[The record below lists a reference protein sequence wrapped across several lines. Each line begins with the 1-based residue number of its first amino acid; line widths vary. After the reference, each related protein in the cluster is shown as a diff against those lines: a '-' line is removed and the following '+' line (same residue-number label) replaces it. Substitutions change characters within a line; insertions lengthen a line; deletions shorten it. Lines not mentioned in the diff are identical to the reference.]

1 MSLGPIELV
10 VIKFPG
16 NKFTGEITPAL
27 ADLVDKGLVRIID
40 LLFVAKDEDGTILVE
55 EIANLGDDAYAQ
67 FEAVVSDV
75 NGMLNEED
83 AQQFAGMLEPN
94 SSAGL
99 LLFENTRAKRF
110 ADAIADANGEVLF
123 SERIPRAVIEAMQAE
138 RKRPLRPSARRHMS

>member
-1 MSLGPIELV
+1 MALGPVEMI

-40 LLFVAKDEDGTILVE
+40 LLFVAKAEDGTVLVE
-55 EIANLGDDAYAQ
+55 ELANLGDGEYAQ

-83 AQQFAGMLEPN
+83 AQQFGGLLEPN

-99 LLFENTRAKRF
+99 LLFEHTWATEF
-110 ADAIADANGEVLF
+110 ADALANADGELLYA
-123 SERIPRAVIEAMQAE
+123 ERIPRAVIEALEAEVEAEAEAQA
-138 RKRPLRPSARRHMS
+138 

>member
-40 LLFVAKDEDGTILVE
+40 LLFVAKAEDGTVLVE
-55 EIANLGDDAYAQ
+55 ELANLGDGEYAQ

-75 NGMLNEED
+75 NGMLNAED

-99 LLFENTRAKRF
+99 LLFEHTWATEF
-110 ADAIADANGEVLF
+110 ADALAN
-123 SERIPRAVIEAMQAE
+123 A
-138 RKRPLRPSARRHMS
+138 

>member
-1 MSLGPIELV
+1 MPLGPVELI

-40 LLFVAKDEDGTILVE
+40 LLFFVKDEDGNVLVE
-55 EIANLGDDAYAQ
+55 EIANLGDDEYAQ

-83 AQQFAGMLEPN
+83 AQQFGDLLEPN

-99 LLFENTRAKRF
+99 LLFEHTWAKGF
-110 ADAIADANGEVLF
+110 ADALANADGELLYA
-123 SERIPRAVIEAMQAE
+123 ERIPRAVIEALEAE
-138 RKRPLRPSARRHMS
+138 VEAEA

>member
-1 MSLGPIELV
+1 MPLGPVELI

-40 LLFVAKDEDGTILVE
+40 LLFFVKDEDGNVLVE
-55 EIANLGDDAYAQ
+55 EIANLGDDEYAQ

-83 AQQFAGMLEPN
+83 AQQFGGLLEPN

-99 LLFENTRAKRF
+99 LLFEHTWAKGF
-110 ADAIADANGEVLF
+110 ADALANADGELLYA
-123 SERIPRAVIEAMQAE
+123 ERIPRAVIEALEAE
-138 RKRPLRPSARRHMS
+138 VEAEA